1 MEKLDLCKKKP
12 AFMLAA
18 PSSGSGK
25 TTLTLAL
32 LRILARRGYRVQP
45 FKCGPDYL
53 DTRLHS
59 LAASY
64 GSMVS
69 DGINLDTFMASES
82 HVKELFS
89 RYSCGSDASVV
100 EGVMGLFDGAEKAR
114 GSSAEIAKL
123 LGIPVIMVVNAQ
135 SMAYSAAPLLYGYR
149 TFDPD
154 VHLVGVIFNQVNT
167 PSHYR
172 YLEEAAF
179 DAGVDPLGYVPRHE
193 PIVISE
199 RHLGLNTSSSYDRQ
213 GAIEAMAD
221 HIEKSVAVDR
231 LLELVGRDR
240 ESFSGSTSLDF
251 HQRERGEKVIA
262 VARDE
267 AFNFTYLENLDV
279 LSQFGRI
286 EFFSPMED
294 GCLPACDL
302 LYLAGGYP
310 ELYAET
316 LSSNSEMRRAIA
328 AYCLGGGAAYAE
340 CGGMMYLGAAMT
352 LGDGL
357 RYPMCG
363 VLDLDTTMQDS
374 RLTLGYRK
382 VRLDTGY
389 TKELRG
395 HEFHYSR
402 IERSGE
408 LHTIASITNARDEA
422 TETLLFRRQNTFASY
437 LHLYWGETRDFPAFL
452 LNRES

>member
-1 MEKLDLCKKKP
+1 MEKLDFHRKKP
-12 AFMLAA
+12 VFMLAA

-82 HVKELFS
+82 HVKELFT

-100 EGVMGLFDGAEKAR
+100 EGVMGLFDGADKSQ

-123 LGIPVIMVVNAQ
+123 LDIPVIMVVNAQ

-154 VHLVGVIFNQVNT
+154 VRLAGVIFNQVNT
-167 PSHYR
+167 LSHYR

-179 DAGVDPLGYVPRHE
+179 DAGVEPLGYVPRDE
-193 PIVISE
+193 SIAISE
-199 RHLGLNTSSSYDRQ
+199 RYLGLNTSSGYDRE
-213 GAIEAMAD
+213 GAVEAMAD

-231 LLELVGRDR
+231 LLELAGRER
-240 ESFSGSTSLDF
+240 EGGGGSFFLDS
-251 HQRERGEKVIA
+251 HQLERGEKVIA

-267 AFNFTYLENLDV
+267 AFNFTYRENLDV
-279 LSQFGRI
+279 LSQYGRI

-294 GCLPACDL
+294 ARLPPCDL

-316 LSSNSEMRRAIA
+316 LSSNSVMRRTVAD
-328 AYCLGGGAAYAE
+328 YCRGGGAAYAE
-340 CGGMMYLGAAMT
+340 CGGMMYLGTAMT
-352 LGDGL
+352 LADGL
-357 RYPMCG
+357 CYPMCG

-382 VRLDTGY
+382 VRFDSGY
-389 TKELRG
+389 AKELRG

-402 IERSGE
+402 IRRWGE
-408 LHTIASITNARDEA
+408 LQTIASITNARDE
-422 TETLLFRRQNTFASY
+422 ETGSMLFRQLNTYASY
-437 LHLYWGETRDFPAFL
+437 LHLYWGETRDFPEFL
-452 LNRES
+452 LSREP